1 MAMTQKRN
9 MAFGAEHLSFRY
21 AHQNF
26 RFQGESLGS
35 DKLTFS
41 FKVPV
46 FPVGDT
52 LNPTL
57 TPREDTIRK
66 TILSEAFLSE
76 AFDIINERVLKR
88 VPKRTLGQEMISIP
102 HTLRTLP
109 AEPPKAY
116 FYYFTDEIYR
126 SEQSKYRLLDD
137 LLTLLGR
144 HRKELEVI
152 IIDRDRI
159 PSKLWDIITKGLGI
173 ENYPALVVSSHPL
186 GIEELD
192 INATEY
198 HPSAQTFAKLER
210 GYIADQFLSDR
221 DELISLLNEL
231 FDAAREGIAEKT
243 LRRAK
248 ILKVLETVGKSV
260 RDIIAIAVDLH
271 L

>member
-66 TILSEAFLSE
+66 TILSEVLSE
-76 AFDIINERVLKR
+76 AFGIINERVPKR
-88 VPKRTLGQEMISIP
+88 VPKRTLEQEMISIP

-159 PSKLWDIITKGLGI
+159 PSKLWDMITKSLGI
-173 ENYPALVVSSHPL
+173 KNYPALVVSSYSL
-186 GIEELD
+186 GIEKLD

-198 HPSAQTFAKLER
+198 YPLAPIFAKLER

-260 RDIIAIAVDLH
+260 RDIIAIVNLH

>member
-1 MAMTQKRN
+1 MTQKRN
-9 MAFGAEHLSFRY
+9 MVFGAEHLSFRY

-26 RFQGESLGS
+26 RFQGESLRS

-76 AFDIINERVLKR
+76 AFDIIISLNER
-88 VPKRTLGQEMISIP
+88 VPKRTLEQEMVSIP

-159 PSKLWDIITKGLGI
+159 PSKLWDMITKSLGI
-173 ENYPALVVSSHPL
+173 KNYPALVVSSYSL

-192 INATEY
+192 INATECY
-198 HPSAQTFAKLER
+198 PLAPIFAKLER

-243 LRRAK
+243 LTCK
-248 ILKVLETVGKSV
+248 NIKSIGNC
-260 RDIIAIAVDLH
+260 RKKRERYYCNC
-271 L
+271 

>member
-1 MAMTQKRN
+1 MTQKWN
-9 MAFGAEHLSFRY
+9 MAFGAERPSFRY

-26 RFQGESLGS
+26 RLQEESLGS

-46 FPVGDT
+46 FPVEDT

-57 TPREDTIRK
+57 TPKEDTIRK
-66 TILSEAFLSE
+66 TILSEAF
-76 AFDIINERVLKR
+76 DIISLNERI
-88 VPKRTLGQEMISIP
+88 PKRTLKQEMISIP
-102 HTLRTLP
+102 YTTRTFP

-137 LLTLLGR
+137 LLTILGR
-144 HRKELEVI
+144 HRKGLEVT

-173 ENYPALVVSSHPL
+173 ENYPALVVSSHSL

-198 HPSAQTFAKLER
+198 HPPAQTFAKLER

-221 DELISLLNEL
+221 DELTSLLNEL

-243 LRRAK
+243 LSRAK

-260 RDIIAIAVDLH
+260 KDIIASAIL
-271 L
+271 